1 MHTIIKKLFF
11 TMLMAGS
18 VYGSWAQQQ
27 ESVVVHLKDGRQAEY
42 LMQDVDYIEVITPR
56 TNPEQGLEAVG
67 GTVANAVDLGLSVLW
82 ADHNLG
88 GECPSDFGVSLSWDD
103 SALSAWGNGWRMP
116 TEEEWLE
123 LYENCQWQW
132 VTFNGVGC
140 RQVSTPSGY
149 ILLPAAGVQFG
160 ETRLVKGCLG
170 LYMSATEEI
179 SNGTAGA
186 NIIGAYFDSAN
197 IYRMEFPKRN
207 LFSVRLVKDK

>member
-11 TMLMAGS
+11 TMLMTSS
-18 VYGSWAQQQ
+18 VCGSWAQQ

-42 LMQDVDYIEVITPR
+42 LMQDVDYIEVKTPQAE
-56 TNPEQGLEAVG
+56 PGQGLENVG
-67 GTVANAVDLGLSVLW
+67 GTVADAIDLGLSVLW

-88 GECPSDFGVSLSWDD
+88 GECPSDFGASLSWDD
-103 SALSAWGNGWRMP
+103 GALTAWGDGWRVP
-116 TEEEWLE
+116 TEAEWLE

-132 VTFNGVGC
+132 VTYNGVGC
-140 RQVSTPSGY
+140 RQVSTSSGH
-149 ILLPAAGVQFG
+149 ILLPAAGVQVG
-160 ETRLVKGCLG
+160 TTRLVKGCLG
-170 LYMSATEEI
+170 LYMSSTEEK

-207 LFSVRLVKDK
+207 PFSVRLVKDK